1 MPVGAASSIAG
12 IRKARSASRVELFFV
27 PSNAIRLAALQ
38 LRAHDRADYERL
50 RASILERIER
60 AARGHDLLVLPEG
73 TVPAYVLGD
82 AAIDDRLVAD
92 TLAELARVART
103 TSCAIVAGAAIRRDD
118 ALYNSAV
125 VIDRDGSLAGS
136 AEKIFLWHFD
146 RQWFAPGSAIAP
158 IETSVGRLGVLI
170 CADGRMPGIGR
181 ALVDAGAQVLVMPT
195 AWVTSGRNPHE
206 LENLQADLLAQVRAF
221 ENGVPFVAAN
231 KCGVELHMVAYCGKS
246 QIVNAAGDL
255 LAIASQTEEELIS
268 AQVELAPP
276 APKRA
281 RVPSP
286 SERDAPAE
294 RVLRIALAARALPP
308 DIGER
313 LGILEADVALAS
325 SGADDFAAV
334 DAALPAVRVD
344 ATAAFDPGLLL
355 QYRMAGYRVVVLD
368 AASSHPWL
376 ERVARARA
384 AELRLY
390 VIVFDRSTPRAYAVD
405 PDGAIVAGTFDDFE
419 IASFALD
426 SRRTAQTLVAPHTD
440 VAEGV
445 ALVQSLSHRAASV
458 S

>member
-1 MPVGAASSIAG
+1 MAFNV
-12 IRKARSASRVELFFV
+12 
-27 PSNAIRLAALQ
+27 IRLAALQ

-50 RASILERIER
+50 RASIIERVER

-73 TVPAYVLGD
+73 TFPAYVLGD

-92 TLAELARVART
+92 AVAELARIART
-103 TSCAIVAGAAIRRDD
+103 ASCAIVAGAAVRRDD
-118 ALYNSAV
+118 ALYNGAV

-158 IETSVGRLGVLI
+158 VDTSVGRLGVLI

-181 ALVDAGAQVLVMPT
+181 ALVDAGAELLVMPT

-221 ENGVPFVAAN
+221 ENGVPFIAAN
-231 KCGVELHMVAYCGKS
+231 KCGVELRMVAYCGKS
-246 QIVNAAGDL
+246 QIVNAAGDV
-255 LAIASQTEEELIS
+255 LAMASQTEEELLS
-268 AQVELAPP
+268 AQVELA
-276 APKRA
+276 APTRKRA
-281 RVPSP
+281 RIPSP
-286 SERDAPAE
+286 PQRDAQSE
-294 RVLRIALAARALPP
+294 RVLRVALAARTLPP

-313 LGILEADVALAS
+313 LRILEADVALAS
-325 SGADDFAAV
+325 AGADDFAAV
-334 DAALPAVRVD
+334 DAALAAVRVD
-344 ATAAFDPGLLL
+344 ATDAFDPGLLL
-355 QYRMAGYRVVVLD
+355 QYRASGYRVAILD

-390 VIVFDRSTPRAYAVD
+390 VIVFDQAAHRAYAVD
-405 PDGAIVAGTFDDFE
+405 PDGAIVAGTFDDYE

-440 VAEGV
+440 VAEGA

>member
-1 MPVGAASSIAG
+1 MPVGAALSNAG
-12 IRKARSASRVELFFV
+12 IRKARSASRVELIFV
-27 PSNAIRLAALQ
+27 TSNVIRLAALQ

-50 RASILERIER
+50 RASIIER
-60 AARGHDLLVLPEG
+60 VKHAAREHDLLVLPEG
-73 TVPAYVLGD
+73 TFPAYVLGD
-82 AAIDDRLVAD
+82 SAIDDRLVAD
-92 TLAELARVART
+92 TVAELAQIART
-103 TSCAIVAGAAIRRDD
+103 TSCVIVAGAAIRRDN
-118 ALYNSAV
+118 ALHNSAI

-158 IETSVGRLGVLI
+158 IDTSIGRLGVLI

-181 ALVDAGAQVLVMPT
+181 ALVDGGAQLLVMPT
-195 AWVTSGRNPHE
+195 AWVTSGRNPRE
-206 LENLQADLLAQVRAF
+206 LENLQADLLAPVRAF

-231 KCGVELHMVAYCGKS
+231 KCGVELRMVAYCGKS

-255 LAIASQTEEELIS
+255 LAIASQTEEELVS
-268 AQVELAPP
+268 AQVQLAAP
-276 APKRA
+276 APKRT

-286 SERDAPAE
+286 QMRDAQSGRGL
-294 RVLRIALAARALPP
+294 RVALAARSLPP
-308 DIGER
+308 DMAER

-325 SGADDFAAV
+325 SGADDFAAL
-334 DAALPAVRVD
+334 DAALPAVRID
-344 ATAAFDPGLLL
+344 ATDAFDPGLLL
-355 QYRMAGYRVVVLD
+355 QYRMAGYRVAILD
-368 AASSHPWL
+368 AASPHAWL

-390 VIVFDRSTPRAYAVD
+390 VIVFDRAAPRAYAID
-405 PDGAIVAGTFDDFE
+405 PDGTIVAGTFDDYE

-426 SRRTAQTLVAPHTD
+426 ARRTAQTLVAPHTD
-440 VAEGV
+440 VAEGA

>member
-1 MPVGAASSIAG
+1 MTSQV
-12 IRKARSASRVELFFV
+12 
-27 PSNAIRLAALQ
+27 IRLAALQ
-38 LRAHDRADYERL
+38 LRAHDRGDYERL
-50 RASILERIER
+50 RASIIERIER

-73 TVPAYVLGD
+73 TFPSYVLGD
-82 AAIDDRLVAD
+82 AGIDDRLVAD
-92 TLAELARVART
+92 TLAELAQIART
-103 TSCAIVAGAAIRRDD
+103 TSCVIVAGAAMRRDD

-125 VIDRDGSLAGS
+125 VVDRDGSIAGS

-158 IETSVGRLGVLI
+158 IDTSLGRLGVLI

-181 ALVDAGAQVLVMPT
+181 ALVDGGAELLVMPT

-231 KCGVELHMVAYCGKS
+231 KCGVELQMVAYCGKS
-246 QIVNAAGDL
+246 QIVSAAGAL
-255 LAIASQTEEELIS
+255 LAIASQAEEELVS
-268 AQVELAPP
+268 ARVELAVP

-286 SERDAPAE
+286 QKRAEQSE
-294 RVLRIALAARALPP
+294 RVLRVALAAHALPP
-308 DIGER
+308 NLAER
-313 LGILEADVALAS
+313 LRILEADVALAS
-325 SGADDFAAV
+325 SGADDFVAV
-334 DAALPAVRVD
+334 DAVLPAVRVD
-344 ATAAFDPGLLL
+344 ATDAFDPGLLL
-355 QYRMAGYRVVVLD
+355 QYRMAGYRLAILD

-390 VIVFDRSTPRAYAVD
+390 VIVFDRAAPRAYAID
-405 PDGAIVAGTFDDFE
+405 PDGAIVAGTFDGYE

-440 VAEGV
+440 VADGV
-445 ALVQSLSHRAASV
+445 ALVQSLSQRAASV

>member
-390 VIVFDRSTPRAYAVD
+390 VIVFDRSSAARVCSRSGRRD
-405 PDGAIVAGTFDDFE
+405 RCRDF
-419 IASFALD
+419 
-426 SRRTAQTLVAPHTD
+426 R
-440 VAEGV
+440 
-445 ALVQSLSHRAASV
+445 
-458 S
+458 

>member
-1 MPVGAASSIAG
+1 MT
-12 IRKARSASRVELFFV
+12 
-27 PSNAIRLAALQ
+27 SNVIRLAALQ
-38 LRAHDRADYERL
+38 LRAHDRGDYERL
-50 RASILERIER
+50 RASIIER
-60 AARGHDLLVLPEG
+60 VKHAARGRDLLVLPEG
-73 TVPAYVLGD
+73 TFPAYVLGD

-92 TLAELARVART
+92 TVAELAQVARA
-103 TSCAIVAGAAIRRDD
+103 TSCAIVAGAAIRRDG
-118 ALYNSAV
+118 ALYNSAI

-158 IETSVGRLGVLI
+158 IDTSVGRLGVLI

-181 ALVDAGAQVLVMPT
+181 ALVDGGAELLVMPT
-195 AWVTSGRNPHE
+195 AWVTSGRNPQE

-231 KCGVELHMVAYCGKS
+231 KCGVELDMVAYCGKS
-246 QIVNAAGDL
+246 QIVSAAGEV
-255 LAIASQTEEELIS
+255 LAIASQTEEELVS
-268 AQVELAPP
+268 AQVQLAPP

-281 RVPSP
+281 SSP
-286 SERDAPAE
+286 SAPKRNAQTE
-294 RVLRIALAARALPP
+294 RVLRVALAVGALPP
-308 DIGER
+308 DITER
-313 LGILEADVALAS
+313 LRILEADVALAS
-325 SGADDFAAV
+325 AGADDFAAV
-334 DAALPAVRVD
+334 DAALPAVRID
-344 ATAAFDPGLLL
+344 AADAFDPGLLL
-355 QYRMAGYRVVVLD
+355 QYRMAGYGVAILD

-376 ERVARARA
+376 ERIARARA

-390 VIVFDRSTPRAYAVD
+390 VIVFDRAMPRAYAID
-405 PDGAIVAGTFDDFE
+405 PDGAIVAGTFDEYE

-445 ALVQSLSHRAASV
+445 ALVQSLSHRAASI